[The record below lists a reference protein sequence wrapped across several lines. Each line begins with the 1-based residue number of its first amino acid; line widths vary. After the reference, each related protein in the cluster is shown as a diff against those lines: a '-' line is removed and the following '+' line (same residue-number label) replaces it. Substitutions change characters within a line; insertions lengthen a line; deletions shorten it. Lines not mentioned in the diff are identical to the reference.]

1 MPNLSIELHFRWFER
16 VVLGNLYVDI
26 KDSALVAAVMRPK
39 NFAFPVHEILTEH
52 LGLDNLLSLSVLY
65 SLLEI
70 LNLLHKSS
78 LRHYK

>member
-1 MPNLSIELHFRWFER
+1 MPNLSIELHFRWFEW
-16 VVLGNLYVDI
+16 VVLGNLYVHI
-26 KDSALVAAVMRPK
+26 EDSTLIAAVMRPE
-39 NFAFPVHEILTEH
+39 NFAFPVHEIFTKH
-52 LGLDNLLSLSVLY
+52 LGLDHLLTFSVLY